1 MSEQPKF
8 FHPIDVRYG
17 DIDAQGHVNN
27 AKFLTYFEHARTHYM
42 RRLNLYPEGLSFMEI
57 GVILADVQI
66 TFLKPVHWEDKIKV
80 GVRATRLGNK
90 SITMLQTIADRETGE
105 EFARGSVVMV
115 AYDYHQKKTIPIPEA
130 WREIISTYE
139 GD

>member
-8 FHPIDVRYG
+8 FHPIEVRYG

-27 AKFLTYFEHARTHYM
+27 AKFLTYFEHGRTYYM
-42 RRLNLYPEGLSFMEI
+42 RHLNLYPVGLSFMEI

-66 TFLKPVHWEDKIKV
+66 TFFKPVHWEDQVQV
-80 GVRATRLGNK
+80 GVKTTQMGNK
-90 SITMLQTIADRETGE
+90 SITMLQTIADRQTGE
-105 EFARGSVVMV
+105 EFARGRVVMV
-115 AYDYHQKKTIPIPEA
+115 AYDYHEGKTVPIPEA
-130 WREIISTYE
+130 WREIISAYE